1 MERRRLACDSM
12 ASSHP
17 GSRSLAGLSNL
28 DQWIVG
34 ALVLFL
40 LVFAFELRLVL
51 PCGGWEQIARCEAAI
66 KTDSAWSLYF
76 EIDPFW
82 SAMPSWYAAVM
93 NLQDLVYNPFW
104 VLSLAFYLLHRQDAA
119 WFRTATISV
128 SSMII
133 TTSVVV
139 YTAQA
144 AHPDIT
150 GRKLLMLFLV
160 NSPWVLFPALF
171 IFRMHRA
178 GERSG
183 DAGRAV

>member
-1 MERRRLACDSM
+1 M
-12 ASSHP
+12 ASSLP
-17 GSRSLAGLSNL
+17 APRGLALLSKL

-40 LVFAFELRLVL
+40 LVFVFELRLVL
-51 PCGGWEQIARCEAAI
+51 PCGGWEQIATCEAAI

-76 EIDPFW
+76 AIDPFW
-82 SAMPSWYAAVM
+82 SSMPSWYATVM

-104 VLSLAFYLLHRQDAA
+104 ALSLVLYLLHRQDAP

-133 TTSVVV
+133 ATSVLV

-160 NSPWVLFPALF
+160 NSPWALFPALF

-178 GERSG
+178 GARAS
-183 DAGRAV
+183 DARRAI